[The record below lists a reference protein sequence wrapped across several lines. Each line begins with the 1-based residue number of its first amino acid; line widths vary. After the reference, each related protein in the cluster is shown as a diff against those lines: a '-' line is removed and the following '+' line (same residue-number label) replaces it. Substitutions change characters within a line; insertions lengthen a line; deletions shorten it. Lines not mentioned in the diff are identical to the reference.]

1 MNQLHLLLWD
11 VDGVLAETELDGH
24 RLAFNLAFEAS
35 ALPWRWS
42 EARYVELLRVSG
54 GRERLLAD
62 MATRADAP
70 GLAGAREAL
79 AREVHARKNE
89 IYAELVAAGS
99 IPLRDGVLELMQ
111 DCLARGVRMGI
122 ASTTSR
128 SNVDVLLRVH
138 LGADWRDL
146 FAAVVCGE
154 DVRLKKPDPE
164 VYRHALRLLGE
175 SPLCTVAIEDSPGG
189 VAAAREAG
197 IPVLVTH
204 SACFRDA
211 TIEDAIAIGPGL
223 HDRRGWRPALTSL
236 PGQRSRV
243 GLDDI
248 EAWYETME
256 AVSQYA

>member
-1 MNQLHLLLWD
+1 MWTMDAGQW
-11 VDGVLAETELDGH
+11 TEELRARH
-24 RLAFNLAFEAS
+24 RLSQAQLAYRAGTSQQAISRVERGVVSPSVAFL
-35 ALPWRWS
+35 
-42 EARYVELLRVSG
+42 
-54 GRERLLAD
+54 ERL
-62 MATRADAP
+62 
-70 GLAGAREAL
+70 
-79 AREVHARKNE
+79 
-89 IYAELVAAGS
+89 
-99 IPLRDGVLELMQ
+99 
-111 DCLARGVRMGI
+111 
-122 ASTTSR
+122 
-128 SNVDVLLRVH
+128 
-138 LGADWRDL
+138 
-146 FAAVVCGE
+146 AVVCGE

-175 SPLCTVAIEDSPGG
+175 SPLRTLAIEDSPGG

-236 PGQRSRV
+236 PGQRLRV